1 MSQPEQFGPVRPGQS
16 PSAPAAQ
23 RPGALAPQSPEQPPS
38 FSEQLWSL
46 PDRRT
51 VMFLSLGAGVAF
63 IILLSIIFPKDS
75 YGAEILTDHSRF
87 SHFPYP
93 FTVQN
98 LEHLIFFVGLGELF
112 VRWRVAERE
121 HGFFAMHLLP
131 EDQETVLQPADL
143 APIRRRVAR
152 LPGRSTTSCPR

>member
-1 MSQPEQFGPVRPGQS
+1 MSRRVRLRRQRQFGPVRPGQS

-23 RPGALAPQSPEQPPS
+23 RPGALGPPSAEQRPS

-51 VMFLSLGAGVAF
+51 VMFLSLGAGVVF
-63 IILLSIIFPKDS
+63 IILLSIIFPKES
-75 YGAEILTDHSRF
+75 YGAQILTDHSRF

-98 LEHLIFFVGLGELF
+98 LEHLNLL
-112 VRWRVAERE
+112 RRPWRTFRSMASR
-121 HGFFAMHLLP
+121 GARARILR
-131 EDQETVLQPADL
+131 D
-143 APIRRRVAR
+143 APSAGRPGDGASAR
-152 LPGRSTTSCPR
+152 LTWRRLG

>member
-38 FSEQLWSL
+38 FVDQLWSL

-51 VMFLSLGAGVAF
+51 VMFLSLGAGVVF

-121 HGFFAMHLLP
+121 HGFFGC
-131 EDQETVLQPADL
+131 TFC
-143 APIRRRVAR
+143 RRTKRRCFSR
-152 LPGRSTTSCPR
+152 LI